1 MKAVVVR
8 AHGGPAVLEWID
20 VPTPQAGPGQV
31 LIRHEAI
38 GVNFVDV
45 QHRRGEP
52 YPMSVPFTPGIEAAG
67 VVEAVG
73 ARVRGFA
80 PGNRVAY
87 AGPMGTVYAQFGLV
101 DGQRLVHLPNAVS
114 CELAASVLLHG
125 MTAHA
130 LTGGAYRVRSGDRV
144 LIHGAAGGVG
154 ALLVQLSKRRG
165 GVVIGT
171 VSSPEKAAF
180 VRELG
185 ADHAI
190 VTGASDFE
198 AETRRITAEAGV
210 DVVYDS
216 VGRSTFDAGLR
227 LLRSRGHMVV
237 YGLSSG
243 NISAFDLNRLSG
255 ITGAA
260 ERGSLFVTW
269 ATLNDYNATRREL
282 VRRAG
287 DVLSWAG
294 DGTVSVRIAERLPLS
309 EAWRAHELLEQR
321 RVIGKVL
328 LLPD

>member
-1 MKAVVVR
+1 MKSIVVR
-8 AHGGPAVLEWID
+8 AHGGPAVLEWVD
-20 VPTPQAGPGQV
+20 VPTPRAGPGQV
-31 LIRHEAI
+31 LVRHEAI

-45 QHRRGEP
+45 QHRRCEP

-73 ARVRGFA
+73 AWVRRFA
-80 PGNRVAY
+80 PGDRVAY
-87 AGPMGTVYAQFGLV
+87 ARPMGTVYVEFGLV
-101 DGQRLVHLPNAVS
+101 DGQRLVHLPNGLS

-130 LTGGAYRVRSGDRV
+130 LTEGAYRVHSGDRV
-144 LIHGAAGGVG
+144 LVHGADGGVG

-165 GVVIGT
+165 GVVIGA

-180 VRELG
+180 VRERG
-185 ADHAI
+185 ADHVI
-190 VTGASDFE
+190 VTGESDFE
-198 AETRRITAEAGV
+198 TETRRITEGAGV
-210 DVVYDS
+210 AVVYDS
-216 VGRSTFDAGLR
+216 VGRSTFYAGLR

-243 NISAFDLNRLSG
+243 NIPAFDLNRLSG

-287 DVLSWAG
+287 DVLTWAG
-294 DGTVSVRIAERLPLS
+294 NGTISVRIAERLPLGGPGVPTS
-309 EAWRAHELLEQR
+309 CWSSA
-321 RVIGKVL
+321 G
-328 LLPD
+328 